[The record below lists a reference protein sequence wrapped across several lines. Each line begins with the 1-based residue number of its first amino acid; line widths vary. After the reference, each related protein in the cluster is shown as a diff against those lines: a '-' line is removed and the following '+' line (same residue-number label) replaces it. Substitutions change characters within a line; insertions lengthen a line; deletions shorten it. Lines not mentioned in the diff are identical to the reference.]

1 MRSRSVALIIAQVV
15 ALAPVARAQV
25 VGAVQRDSGG
35 AQIIVSGEGK
45 SSRPPDE
52 VIVQLGVETRAKT
65 ASRAGSDNADRMTA
79 VRKALLALGLQESEI
94 STAYYNIRMEM
105 MGQSGR
111 DTNYVASNSVQV
123 DSRKLNLV
131 SRIIDAS
138 LQAGANN
145 ISSVQYTLSD
155 TRDPMRRA
163 LASAVADARLQAE
176 ALAEAAGGR
185 LGSLLEMNAQS
196 QRVIPYMEN
205 QAVLMRVAA
214 AETPISA
221 RDVTVR
227 ATVGVRWRFPP
238 GK

>member
-1 MRSRSVALIIAQVV
+1 MRYLSVALVM
-15 ALAPVARAQV
+15 ALAPVAGAQAS
-25 VGAVQRDSGG
+25 GAVQRDSGG

-45 SSRPPDE
+45 TSLPPDE
-52 VIVQLGVETRAKT
+52 LIVQLGVETRAKT
-65 ASRAGSDNADRMTA
+65 ASRAGADNADRMTA
-79 VRKALLALGLQESEI
+79 VRKALVALGLQESEI

-105 MGQSGR
+105 LGPSGR

-123 DSRKLNLV
+123 DTRKLNLV

-163 LASAVADARLQAE
+163 LEGAVEDARLQAE
-176 ALAEAAGGR
+176 ALATAAGGR
-185 LGSLLEMNAQS
+185 LGALLEMNAQS
-196 QRVIPYMEN
+196 QRVIPYMEP
-205 QAVLMRVAA
+205 QVMMRVAA

-227 ATVGVRWRFPP
+227 ASVAVRWRFLP